1 MNNNKKMSLITQ
13 IMIGLA
19 LGIMTG
25 ALLKHFPEQQ
35 HWIVEQIL
43 RPAGDAFIKLMK
55 MIIVPL
61 VFTCMVVGIAG
72 TGGRSLGRM
81 GARSLVYFF
90 LVTGVAIVFGLVL
103 GNVMQPGAGA
113 DLALPA
119 PATVSTAPTHAGSQ
133 GMGQVLLGIIPDN
146 IVSAMAE
153 TKLLSVLFFAILFGA
168 ALASLKDE
176 QKAPLLRVFQTV
188 ADTMFK
194 LTAMVMRYS
203 PIGIF
208 GLIAVTV
215 SSFGM
220 ASLLPLAK
228 LIAITYL
235 AVIVFALVVLGSIA
249 RAVGV
254 NLFHLIATIKDELIL
269 AFSSASSATVMPQ
282 LMTKMHAY
290 GAPRPITSL
299 VIPLGYSFNLDG
311 ASLFAGLG
319 TLFIAQVYNIDLSL
333 ADQAMLV
340 LIMVLTSKGA
350 AGVPG
355 FMFVILTA
363 TLTTAG
369 LPVEGVA
376 LIAGVYRLMDM
387 PITAL
392 NVLGNALAPL
402 VIAKWEGTLRRE
414 RATPHGMAS

>member
-176 QKAPLLRVFQTV
+176 QKAPLLRVFQAV

-282 LMTKMHAY
+282 LMIKMHAY

-414 RATPHGMAS
+414 QATPHGMAS

>member
-103 GNVMQPGAGA
+103 GNVLQPGAGA

-176 QKAPLLRVFQTV
+176 QKAPLLRVFQAV
-188 ADTMFK
+188 ANTMFK

-215 SSFGM
+215 SSFGT

>member
-103 GNVMQPGAGA
+103 GNVLQPGAGA

-176 QKAPLLRVFQTV
+176 QKAPLLRVFQAV

-402 VIAKWEGTLRRE
+402 VIAKWEGSLGRE
-414 RATPHGMAS
+414 QATPHGMAS

>member
-103 GNVMQPGAGA
+103 GNVLQPGAGA

-176 QKAPLLRVFQTV
+176 QKSPLLRVFQAV

-282 LMTKMHAY
+282 LMIKMHAY
-290 GAPRPITSL
+290 GVPRPITSL

>member
-72 TGGRSLGRM
+72 NGGRSLGRM
-81 GARSLVYFF
+81 GAR
-90 LVTGVAIVFGLVL
+90 
-103 GNVMQPGAGA
+103 
-113 DLALPA
+113 
-119 PATVSTAPTHAGSQ
+119 
-133 GMGQVLLGIIPDN
+133 
-146 IVSAMAE
+146 
-153 TKLLSVLFFAILFGA
+153 
-168 ALASLKDE
+168 
-176 QKAPLLRVFQTV
+176 
-188 ADTMFK
+188 
-194 LTAMVMRYS
+194 
-203 PIGIF
+203 
-208 GLIAVTV
+208 
-215 SSFGM
+215 
-220 ASLLPLAK
+220 
-228 LIAITYL
+228 
-235 AVIVFALVVLGSIA
+235 
-249 RAVGV
+249 
-254 NLFHLIATIKDELIL
+254 
-269 AFSSASSATVMPQ
+269 
-282 LMTKMHAY
+282 
-290 GAPRPITSL
+290 SL

-319 TLFIAQVYNIDLSL
+319 TLFIAQVYNIDLSV

-402 VIAKWEGTLRRE
+402 VIAKWEGSFRRGQ
-414 RATPHGMAS
+414 ATPLGMPS

>member
-103 GNVMQPGAGA
+103 GNVLQPGAGA

-133 GMGQVLLGIIPDN
+133 GMGQVLLEIIPDN

-176 QKAPLLRVFQTV
+176 QKAPLLRVFQAV

-282 LMTKMHAY
+282 LMIKMHAY

-299 VIPLGYSFNLDG
+299 VIPLGYSFNLEG

-387 PITAL
+387 PISAL

-402 VIAKWEGTLRRE
+402 VIAKWEGSLRRE
-414 RATPHGMAS
+414 QATPHGMAS

>member
-103 GNVMQPGAGA
+103 GNVLQPGAGA

-119 PATVSTAPTHAGSQ
+119 PATIAAAAPHAGSQ
-133 GMGQVLLGIIPDN
+133 GLGKVLLGIIPDN

-176 QKAPLLRVFQTV
+176 QKAPLLRVFQAV
-188 ADTMFK
+188 ADAMFK

-235 AVIVFALVVLGSIA
+235 AVIVFALVVLGGIA

-282 LMTKMHAY
+282 LMIKMHAY
-290 GAPRPITSL
+290 GAPRPVTSL

-402 VIAKWEGTLRRE
+402 VIAKWEGSFRRGQ
-414 RATPHGMAS
+414 ATPLGMPS

>member
-1 MNNNKKMSLITQ
+1 
-13 IMIGLA
+13 MIGLA